1 MHAIPVPYK
10 GWILLP
16 LAVGSAGSFASMVVL
31 RAPDGHRRALGSLG
45 DFATEKE
52 ACEYAIKYGRTAV
65 DKHRYKKSSATR
77 NAVANSTGKDASDGD
92 ELRLSPPNGK
102 AVRHVPA

>member
-16 LAVGSAGSFASMVVL
+16 LAVGSAGSFASMLVI
-31 RAPDGHRRALGSLG
+31 RGPDGHRRALGSLG

-52 ACEYAIKYGRTAV
+52 ACTFAIKYGRAAV
-65 DKHRYKKSSATR
+65 DKHHYKKASATR
-77 NAVANSTGKDASDGD
+77 RAAA
-92 ELRLSPPNGK
+92 
-102 AVRHVPA
+102 

>member
-16 LAVGSAGSFASMVVL
+16 LAVGSAGSFASMLVL
-31 RAPDGHRRALGSLG
+31 RAPDGHHRALGSLG

-52 ACEYAIKYGRTAV
+52 ACECAIKYGRTTV
-65 DKHRYKKSSATR
+65 DKQHYKKNSSTRRDVADATL
-77 NAVANSTGKDASDGD
+77 TTDGA
-92 ELRLSPPNGK
+92 E
-102 AVRHVPA
+102 RHV

>member
-1 MHAIPVPYK
+1 MHAIPVAYK

-16 LAVGSAGSFASMVVL
+16 LAVGSAGSFASMLVL

-52 ACEYAIKYGRTAV
+52 ACEHAIKYGRTAV
-65 DKHRYKKSSATR
+65 DKHHHKKSSATR
-77 NAVANSTGKDASDGD
+77 NTTTDAIGKDASDG
-92 ELRLSPPNGK
+92 EALRHSPKGK
-102 AVRHVPA
+102 SVRHAPA

>member
-16 LAVGSAGSFASMVVL
+16 LAVGSAGSFASMLVL
-31 RAPDGHRRALGSLG
+31 RGPDGHHRALGSLG

-52 ACEYAIKYGRTAV
+52 ACEHAIKYGRTTV
-65 DKHRYKKSSATR
+65 DKHRYKKASATR
-77 NAVANSTGKDASDGD
+77 RAVA
-92 ELRLSPPNGK
+92 
-102 AVRHVPA
+102 